1 MPAHGVS
8 LPMPGTVPAV
18 RYPRVLLPY
27 YPLSMA
33 LLMLILSV
41 LALVVGPGL
50 FRVFSARQYFFR
62 LMDGFVVV
70 VITGIVILEVLP
82 ELLAHHPVAGI
93 ILLMLGFAG
102 PTILEQLFHRAA
114 RQVHRT
120 ALLIG
125 VAGIVAHTIVDGMV
139 LFESPASGGALL
151 GLGVML
157 HRLPVGITIWW
168 LMEPRYGK
176 KAAWAVLGLMVVG
189 TVAGFFMGAGGELFS
204 SAESILWLK
213 AFVAGAILH
222 VVIHRPH
229 VSEASGGNVFKWAE
243 GTGNLVGLGVLL
255 LLIIFH
261 VETGVAHREAGIL
274 SGDTADIFW
283 GMALESAPALLLAY
297 FFGGLISEFL
307 PATSIRWMRKGP
319 AWGRSVK
326 GMAIGLPLPICT
338 CGVLPLYRTLIK
350 KGAPP
355 TAAMA
360 FLIATPEL
368 GLDALLIS
376 LPLLGGDMTLVRLV
390 AAATIALLIGWSVGL
405 WTEKTTPAVEIME
418 AEADEKVGAARGDR
432 LKKGLREGFGGLVD
446 DTAPWILVGLL
457 VAALAHPVLSQG
469 WIQQLHPG
477 VEVLIFAMLGLPI
490 YVCASGATPIVAVLL
505 INGVS
510 PGAALAFLLTGP
522 ATNVSTFGIL
532 SQVHRRNIA
541 IVFGIA
547 TMTIA
552 VSLGLLLNTMLP
564 SLTLL
569 SAQDLNLDESGIFQK
584 ISLIVL
590 FGVFLVSLL
599 RQGARAFVGEVTSNF
614 RLSSLHRHNH
624 AHTAPAANCECK
636 SGTHCEQC

>member
-1 MPAHGVS
+1 MT
-8 LPMPGTVPAV
+8 LP
-18 RYPRVLLPY
+18 
-27 YPLSMA
+27 

-50 FRVFSARQYFFR
+50 FRVFSARQHFFR

-82 ELLAHHPVAGI
+82 ELIEHHPVAGV
-93 ILLMLGFAG
+93 LMLMAGFAG
-102 PTILEQLFHRAA
+102 PTILEHLFHNAA

-125 VAGIVAHTIVDGMV
+125 VAGIVAHTFVDGMV
-139 LFESPASGGALL
+139 LFEAPVSGGALL
-151 GLGVML
+151 GLGIML

-176 KAAWAVLGLMVVG
+176 KGAWVVLGLMVVG
-189 TVAGFFMGAGGELFS
+189 TVVGFFAGASHFMFT
-204 SAESILWLK
+204 SAEGVLWLK

-229 VSEASGGNVFKWAE
+229 VSEKHEQDAHVFRWAE
-243 GTGNLVGLGVLL
+243 GTGNLIGLVVLVLL
-255 LLIIFH
+255 IVFNVGASGGHSHGPVI
-261 VETGVAHREAGIL
+261 
-274 SGDTADIFW
+274 SGDTAALFW

-297 FFGGLISEFL
+297 FFGGLIAEFL
-307 PATSIRWMRKGP
+307 PATSIRWMKKGP
-319 AWGRSVK
+319 ALGRSVK

-338 CGVLPLYRTLIK
+338 CGVLPLYRTLVK
-350 KGAPP
+350 KGAPA

-390 AAATIALLIGWSVGL
+390 AAATIALLIGLSVGV
-405 WTEKTTPAVEIME
+405 WTEKTTPAVEVDTR
-418 AEADEKVGAARGDR
+418 APEKDTTAPFGERMG
-432 LKKGLREGFGGLVD
+432 KGLKEGFGSLVD

-469 WIQQLHPG
+469 WIQQLPPG
-477 VEVLIFAMLGLPI
+477 LEVLIFAMLGLPI

-541 IVFGIA
+541 IVFGVA

-552 VSLGLLLNTMLP
+552 VSLGLLLNTFLP
-564 SLTLL
+564 ELSLL
-569 SAQDLNLDESGIFQK
+569 SAADLNMEESGWIQRVSLLL
-584 ISLIVL
+584 ISGI
-590 FGVFLVSLL
+590 FLVSLL

-614 RLSSLHRHNH
+614 RLPTSHSHDHVDTVE
-624 AHTAPAANCECK
+624 AVNCGCQARR
-636 SGTHCEQC
+636 HCEQC